1 VRRLLLVSLL
11 ALSATSL
18 SAGTGRVVI
27 VNIDQANIGFNDSTP
42 VAPVGGNPATTLGAQ
57 RLFVFET
64 AAARWT
70 AVLDTNVNIRIR
82 ASFAPLECGET
93 STVLGSASAISWR
106 ADFSAAPRPKIY
118 YPIALANKFANQDL
132 TPNEDD
138 IRIQF
143 NGDLDKPTCA
153 GDRGWYYGLDGKEGT
168 DDALFPVVL
177 HEIAHGLGMSGRGID
192 FGIRNGA
199 SDYPSIYDVY
209 TLDRTAGR
217 SWDQMTLAQRNV
229 SSTNTG
235 NLVWTG
241 PNVTEKAAQLLE
253 RVPVL
258 TVTAPA
264 NVARSYDIG
273 TAAFG
278 PVANR
283 AAMAGQIV
291 AAIDAS
297 NTEGPSTTDGCTTYE
312 NAAEVAGKIALVDRG
327 TCTFVV
333 KALAAQAAGAVGV
346 VLADNRKDT
355 CLPPGMSGSNDAVM
369 IPMIS
374 ITQDE
379 GAALRAASG
388 VSGVLRVD
396 PTRMAGASPEG
407 NVRLYAPCTFNGGS
421 SIYHWDTP
429 ATPNLLMEPFISGDL
444 IDTIDLSIYQMMD
457 IGWTQPPRT
466 GRRIL
471 RR

>member
-1 VRRLLLVSLL
+1 MKRLVLVSLL
-11 ALSATSL
+11 ALAATSAF
-18 SAGTGRVVI
+18 AGTGRVVI
-27 VNIDQANIGFNDSTP
+27 VNIDQPNVGFNDPTP
-42 VAPVGGNPATTLGAQ
+42 ATPIGGNPGTTLGAQ

-64 AAARWT
+64 AASRWT
-70 AVLDTNVNIRIR
+70 SVLDTNVNIRVR
-82 ASFAPLECGET
+82 ASFAPLECGDT
-93 STVLGSASAISWR
+93 GVVLGSASAITWSHS
-106 ADFSAAPRPKIY
+106 FTGAPRANVW
-118 YPIALANKFANQDL
+118 YPAALANKFADRDL
-132 TPNEDD
+132 TPNDDD

-177 HEIAHGLGMSGRGID
+177 HEIAHGLGMAGRGTD
-192 FGIRNGA
+192 FLSNI
-199 SDYPSIYDVY
+199 PSIYDVY
-209 TLDRTAGR
+209 TLDRLAGKT
-217 SWDQMTLAQRNV
+217 WDQMTLQQREI
-229 SSTNTG
+229 SKTNTT

-241 PNVTEKAAQLLE
+241 PNVKEKAPLLLE

-258 TVTAPA
+258 TVTAPS
-264 NVARSYDIG
+264 NVAKNFDIG
-273 TAAFG
+273 TASFG
-278 PVANR
+278 PPANR
-283 AAMAGQIV
+283 TSVSGQVV
-291 AAIDAS
+291 AARDAA
-297 NTEGPSTTDGCTTYE
+297 NTEGPLTTDGCTPYE
-312 NAAEVAGKIALVDRG
+312 NAAEVAGKLALVDRG

-333 KALAAQAAGAVGV
+333 KALTAQAAGAIGV
-346 VLADNRKDT
+346 VLADNRKET

-374 ITQDE
+374 ITQDD

-388 VSGVLRVD
+388 VNAMLRVD
-396 PTRMAGASPEG
+396 PSRMAGASPEG
-407 NVRLYAPCTFNGGS
+407 HVRLYAPCTFSAGS
-421 SIYHWDTP
+421 SIYHWDIT

-444 IDTIDLSIYQMMD
+444 IDTVDLSIYQMID